1 MPPALSEMRLA
12 GSRAQAVFRTKQ
24 LSEVSLKKKK
34 KRKRT
39 RISDSLLINWSKT
52 RSNQKLPHVQSVCIT
67 LVEDCCNMHA
77 ENFK

>member
-34 KRKRT
+34 GKGQGFLTVYLSIGAKQG
-39 RISDSLLINWSKT
+39 LIKSYLMF
-52 RSNQKLPHVQSVCIT
+52 RVC
-67 LVEDCCNMHA
+67 V
-77 ENFK
+77 

>member
-34 KRKRT
+34 KGKGQGFLT
-39 RISDSLLINWSKT
+39 VYLSIGAKQGLIKSYLMF
-52 RSNQKLPHVQSVCIT
+52 RVC
-67 LVEDCCNMHA
+67 V
-77 ENFK
+77 